1 VKVMILLGHEH
12 FRGLTITAAGG
23 LELLLAAAAL
33 GVLPA
38 LPALW
43 ASNAV
48 AAKTGMGRPS

>member
-1 VKVMILLGHEH
+1 MILLGHEH